1 MKTMVAVDSSCHF
14 PLLVRWISQGGNI
27 SIGRMYL
34 GPGYSWEKYVKHIV
48 KTDSWQFSHTQ
59 YDVPE
64 EVRVTMNDRSEEEH
78 GPGDVAYTPNYY
90 LMCECLFI
98 TTFYVWLVW

>member
-1 MKTMVAVDSSCHF
+1 M
-14 PLLVRWISQGGNI
+14 PLSIASKMDLTKIGNT

-34 GPGYSWEKYVKHIV
+34 GPGYSWEKYVKHIA
-48 KTDSWQFSHTQ
+48 KTDSWQFSHAQ

-64 EVRVTMNDRSEEEH
+64 EVRVTMNDRSEEEY